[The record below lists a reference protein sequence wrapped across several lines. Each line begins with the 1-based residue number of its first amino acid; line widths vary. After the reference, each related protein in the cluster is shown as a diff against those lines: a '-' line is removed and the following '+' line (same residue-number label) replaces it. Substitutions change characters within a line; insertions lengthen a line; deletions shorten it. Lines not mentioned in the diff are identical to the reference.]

1 MPPAPGRPVD
11 AARVQRL
18 ECPDECAHH
27 AASATGGDIEAEFDA
42 LERRL
47 GLLVSHVKVL
57 RATNDNLRRELA
69 AAEAHNQALSERV
82 AEAKRRLDALL
93 ARLPEAA
100 E

>member
-1 MPPAPGRPVD
+1 MSKANAP
-11 AARVQRL
+11 L
-18 ECPDECAHH
+18 
-27 AASATGGDIEAEFDA
+27 ASATNADIEPELAA
-42 LERRL
+42 LEQRL
-47 GLLVSHVKVL
+47 VLLVSHVKVL
-57 RATNDNLRRELA
+57 RATNDNLRRDLA